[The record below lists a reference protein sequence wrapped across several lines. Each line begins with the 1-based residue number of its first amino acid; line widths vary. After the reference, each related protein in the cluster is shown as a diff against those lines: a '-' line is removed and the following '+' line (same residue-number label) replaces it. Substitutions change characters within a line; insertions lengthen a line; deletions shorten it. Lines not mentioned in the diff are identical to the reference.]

1 VLRHQPQHHVEHLAE
16 HLFIEP
22 LPHSRHRRLFQ
33 RPASGDLCGRF
44 SGVQR
49 SFVMPAGY
57 PEMIDSEETFPE
69 LSGLECSGVLAD
81 GVFRLSL
88 YMGEPRRSFSAVTI
102 RLGTN

>member
-1 VLRHQPQHHVEHLAE
+1 
-16 HLFIEP
+16 
-22 LPHSRHRRLFQ
+22 
-33 RPASGDLCGRF
+33 
-44 SGVQR
+44 
-49 SFVMPAGY
+49 MPAGY
-57 PEMIDSEETFPE
+57 PEMIDTEETFPE